1 MKEIEEE
8 NRGRCEGMKQKVTSA
23 NYAREVL
30 MATKPVLVEFYADWC
45 AKCAMM
51 EDVIEELAREN
62 DFWMK
67 VCQIDMEE
75 SKDLSEKF
83 EVEIVPTYVVFW
95 KAKPIA
101 AANGVRDREALEEM
115 VKEAIMEERQGGAKE
130 TGYEQ

>member
-1 MKEIEEE
+1 
-8 NRGRCEGMKQKVTSA
+8 
-23 NYAREVL
+23 
-30 MATKPVLVEFYADWC
+30 
-45 AKCAMM
+45 
-51 EDVIEELAREN
+51 
-62 DFWMK
+62 
-67 VCQIDMEE
+67 MEE